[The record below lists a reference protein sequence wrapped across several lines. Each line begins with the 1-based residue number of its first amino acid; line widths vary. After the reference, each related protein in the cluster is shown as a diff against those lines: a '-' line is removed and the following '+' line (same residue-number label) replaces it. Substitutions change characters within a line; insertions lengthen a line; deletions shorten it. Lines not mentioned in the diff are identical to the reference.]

1 MRKYTTVVVVDDD
14 MISRGYMK
22 MFIKPSR
29 RYQIAACLSLADDLP
44 DWCFENGPPDLIVM
58 DIMMMNG
65 RDGLTVS
72 AQIKKRWPETKII
85 LTTSMAD
92 VDCVDRARE
101 IGVNS
106 FWFKTYPELPLL
118 EVMDRTVAG
127 ENVYPEHTPEVSL
140 GELRASELT
149 FQQRR
154 VLRLLTEG
162 LSNREIAER
171 LVVSASTVKTHLD
184 DIMDRTGIHSR
195 TALVAQVVRLGLV
208 DSTPERQRTGE
219 EQQTKTEK
227 EGYAQ

>member
-1 MRKYTTVVVVDDD
+1 MRKYTSVVVVDDD

-127 ENVYPEHTPEVSL
+127 ENVYPEHTPDVSL

-154 VLRLLTEG
+154 VLRLAEADAIFSAGVPDGTDHLLDECI
-162 LSNREIAER
+162 LRKREFSLNNSLVDLFPREI
-171 LVVSASTVKTHLD
+171 STQ
-184 DIMDRTGIHSR
+184 
-195 TALVAQVVRLGLV
+195 A
-208 DSTPERQRTGE
+208 
-219 EQQTKTEK
+219 
-227 EGYAQ
+227 

>member
-1 MRKYTTVVVVDDD
+1 MRKYTSVVVVDDD

-106 FWFKTYPELPLL
+106 FWFKTYPE
-118 EVMDRTVAG
+118 
-127 ENVYPEHTPEVSL
+127 HTPDVSL

-219 EQQTKTEK
+219 AKQMNTEK